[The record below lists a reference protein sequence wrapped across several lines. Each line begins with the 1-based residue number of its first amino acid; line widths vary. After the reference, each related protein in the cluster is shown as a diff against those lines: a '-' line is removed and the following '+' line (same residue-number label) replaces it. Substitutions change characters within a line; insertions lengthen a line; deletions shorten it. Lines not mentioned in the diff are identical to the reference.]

1 VRFPPPVRIT
11 APLVALVFGLAA
23 TFFHHRLNLALDL
36 DRYLDEVRA
45 RQESSGARLARVS
58 EQLLAAGELNLL
70 AAEIEAIPDLPQEE
84 FVAVIDANGHII
96 ADSAA
101 AYRGNPVAETPFAHA
116 ALLTRG
122 QTQTQ
127 HGEDA
132 REVLSAFPFR
142 LPNGE
147 TGWALLIFNRS
158 DAVAA
163 VEADARTQLIWMS
176 AAMALLSFVLW
187 AVLHF
192 SVAERIARL
201 ARSVEAFGNGQLDAP
216 KRLRGGD
223 EVAALSTAF
232 TTMAAH
238 LRARE
243 TEQLRLER
251 EVLDISENER
261 RRIGH
266 EVHDSLGQKLTAA
279 ALATNALTRELKSDA
294 PALVRRAEEI
304 GAQLRGAIAE
314 ARALS
319 HGLAPVELI
328 DDGLMSALGRLADET
343 TRSSALRC
351 IFECEPPVRIADA
364 QVAGEFY
371 RIAQEAVANSL
382 KHAAA
387 SEIRIGLER
396 NDGSVTLEV
405 EDDGDG
411 FDDAAQS
418 HDGIGLR
425 VMHYRA
431 RLVDASLQIGA
442 APAGGTRVRACVKVP
457 A

>member
-1 VRFPPPVRIT
+1 MRFPPPVRIT

-45 RQESSGARLARVS
+45 RQESSGTRLARVS
-58 EQLLAAGELNLL
+58 ERLLGAGQLDLLAAQ
-70 AAEIEAIPDLPQEE
+70 IEAIPDLPQEE
-84 FVAVIDANGHII
+84 FIAVIDAQDRII
-96 ADSAA
+96 ADSTAA
-101 AYRGNPVAETPFAHA
+101 HRGNPVAETPFARA
-116 ALLTRG
+116 ALLTHG
-122 QTQTQ
+122 GPQPQ
-127 HGEDA
+127 HGENQG
-132 REVLSAFPFR
+132 EVLSAFPFR
-142 LPNGE
+142 LPSGE
-147 TGWALLIFNRS
+147 TGWALLVFNRS

-176 AAMALLSFVLW
+176 AAMAFLSFVLW

-192 SVAERIARL
+192 SVAERIGRL
-201 ARSVEAFGNGQLDAP
+201 ARSVEAFGNGHLDAP

-232 TTMAAH
+232 TTMATH
-238 LRARE
+238 LRERE
-243 TEQLRLER
+243 AEQLRLER
-251 EVLDISENER
+251 EVLDISEKER

-279 ALATNALTRELKSDA
+279 ALATNALTRELNSEA

-314 ARALS
+314 ARTLS

-351 IFECEPPVRIADA
+351 IFECESPVRIADA
-364 QVAGEFY
+364 QIAGEFY

-382 KHAAA
+382 KHAEA

-396 NDGSVTLEV
+396 NNGSVTLEV
-405 EDDGDG
+405 EDDGEG
-411 FDDAAQS
+411 FDETAPS
-418 HDGIGLR
+418 RDGIGLR
-425 VMHYRA
+425 VMQYRA

-442 APAGGTRVRACVKVP
+442 APAGGTRVRASVKV
-457 A
+457 AA